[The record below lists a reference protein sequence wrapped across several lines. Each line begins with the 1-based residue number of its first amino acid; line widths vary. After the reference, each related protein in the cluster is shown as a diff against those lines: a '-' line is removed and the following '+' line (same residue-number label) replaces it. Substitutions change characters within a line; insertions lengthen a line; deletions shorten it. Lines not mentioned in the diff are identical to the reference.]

1 MALINLSCQRKLS
14 VMTDIKVLEV
24 NTNLF
29 MEKSSFG
36 FEEKPNKNNALPKE
50 CKKDLLYD

>member
-1 MALINLSCQRKLS
+1 ME
-14 VMTDIKVLEV
+14 MTDIKVLEV
-24 NTNLF
+24 DPNLF

-36 FEEKPNKNNALPKE
+36 FEEKPNESNALPKE